1 MKNLT
6 NILTDNVPPVLK
18 QTAPYGRNVFGL
30 SYSLASPGGFVYF
43 LEGNMSF
50 SPYSIASLVSDA
62 ERFLKS
68 DMVVSTQNTPNS
80 LLYSSGVLVSL
91 FADIYQ
97 YGKKLEKQG
106 LSFEDSL
113 NINENTSVFQR
124 LNIIFSIK

>member
-1 MKNLT
+1 
-6 NILTDNVPPVLK
+6 
-18 QTAPYGRNVFGL
+18 
-30 SYSLASPGGFVYF
+30 
-43 LEGNMSF
+43 MSF